1 MATDIGPKI
10 GIDGEKE
17 FRKELTAINAQL
29 RALAAEG
36 KTVEA
41 TYDGQTESVES
52 LTAKSKVLNQQIETQ
67 RKAIE
72 KIEYALQKARES
84 YDENDEHVQK
94 WKAVL
99 ANANTQLVAMEKQL
113 EKTKIGLEEVSE
125 GFQKASSRLNTAGNA
140 LTVGLT
146 TPLVAAGAAA
156 VNYASDT
163 EEALNKVDV
172 AFGSS
177 AESVKAWSDTTLT
190 SIGLAKGTALDMAA
204 LYGDMATSMGFS
216 EEAAADMAKE
226 LVNLAGDLA
235 SFKNISV
242 DEVNTAL
249 KSVFTGETESLKNLG
264 VVMTEVN
271 LENYA
276 LSKGLSQ
283 TYQSMDQNE
292 KVALR
297 YQYVLD
303 MTKNAQGDFAR
314 TTDST
319 ANQIRILQ
327 ESLKEAAASIGE
339 DLLPIVTP
347 LIQKLGELTQSL
359 SGLDSETQRTIVQT
373 SLFLAAL
380 GPMLKLTGGITS
392 AVNTGITAY
401 KALKAAHTAAT
412 ASQLGLNAAMAANPV
427 GAVVTAVGG
436 LVAVLGSL
444 AAATALTAEKQAD
457 LNKELEETEK
467 ARLSGIADI
476 KEQENSTL
484 ALVSVLEDLTAVE
497 GKTEAQKQAILDVVA
512 DLNEAVPNLSLAYDE
527 QADSL
532 NMTADAIRNLA
543 AAEAQRQ
550 IQQENMDA
558 VVEQYRIRLEAEQRL
573 TEASTDLAQVQAE
586 IVARQQEIAD
596 TAGAGSAEYATL
608 SAEMELLTFQEQD
621 LQAQVDAANQ
631 TIGEATRQI
640 DELSAATEAQT
651 GEAEAA
657 VAMAEEQTA
666 AQGAQSASAEELSE
680 TTRTLASTVDTLSA
694 ALQEQASAGTLSLDT
709 ALELID
715 AGYAAALAID
725 TETGAITINK
735 DAYASLAQAKVDEQI
750 AALEAARASENA
762 RLVQTQEAE
771 AVVDNA
777 EAHLRLAEARAA
789 AEDEIK
795 SYDAQIATL
804 KQLRSTIGKT
814 TTTVTASAAAG
825 KKAATQAEKDLET
838 YKDIR
843 DELDHLLNMG
853 QVTEEAY
860 YDRLAELRDEY
871 LTDSENLSEYRK
883 INEEIYKYDQNLAEQ
898 ESDLWAEQT
907 KTLVDELESRMDDV
921 ISARDEMASTLSEY
935 GDLFD
940 IEDDELVI
948 NSLQDQIDM
957 LDRYDQMLQ
966 QLQERGISDGLL
978 GDVAS
983 LGVEDA
989 VKYGEELLSMTDEQ
1003 FEEYNDLWLE
1013 KQEKAIEIATKF
1025 YQDQLDTLQTEYN
1038 DKLGN
1043 ALDSLVDTSYDS
1055 GIDTAQGLAD
1065 GINDNRQAA
1074 IDAARDLADAVA
1086 AAMNS
1091 ALDINSPSGVT
1102 EETGRDTARGFEV
1115 GFTDEMADIRGRMA
1129 QSSSAADAAN
1139 SAAAGI
1145 VNGLSGVMPNGGGTY
1160 QINIMVG
1167 DTQLA
1172 SVLFDPLHDVAA
1184 QRGRSIG

>member
-907 KTLVDELESRMDDV
+907 KTLVDELESRLDDV

>member
-907 KTLVDELESRMDDV
+907 KTMVDELESRMDDV

>member
-586 IVARQQEIAD
+586 IGARQQEIAD

-907 KTLVDELESRMDDV
+907 KTLVDELESRLDDV